1 MSCSGNLIW
10 DVRKRSIGYSDP
22 NVFRANYLGRREFV
36 QRLKLEAILKVHD
49 GCVNTISWNDTGEYI
64 LSGSDDTNLVITNP
78 YNRKVK
84 TTIRSGHRA
93 NIFSAKFMPH
103 TNDQQIVSC
112 SGDGIIFYTHTEKSP
127 DINRQ
132 CQMTCHYGTA
142 YEIMTVPNDPY
153 TFLSCGEDGTVRWF
167 DLRMKTSCTKEDC
180 KDDILINCRRAATS
194 IAISPLVPY
203 YLAVGCS
210 DSSVRIYDRR
220 MLGTRATGNYMGRGT
235 TGMCVRF
242 VPAHLSNK
250 SCRVTSLCY
259 SGDGQE
265 VLVSYSSDY
274 IYLFD
279 PKDDQA
285 RELKG
290 PSEERREELKQPP
303 VKRLRLR
310 GDWSDTGPRARPE
323 SERERDG
330 EQSPNVSL
338 MQRMSDML
346 SRWFEEASEAQSS
359 RTRPQTR
366 PRGVTARTLGTA
378 AASESRSQ
386 ESLGAEGPMEVE
398 SATSDH
404 SSPPASDSAPA
415 QASASATAPAT
426 APASASASATAPA
439 SASASASAQPL
450 PKSISS
456 SSSGSSSTVTV
467 LPPSTSSSMDN
478 TASSPSLLSSPD
490 SEEQKSQPEVMTSR
504 SSTPTPSTE
513 PVLSEYGPRRLPVSL
528 VCRRLQ
534 RLLLLADPPGQ
545 GQRSA
550 SRASDSRAQGP
561 DAQTR
566 PPADSPSSAVNKQLG
581 SMTLDEQPGS
591 TEASGNVCCDMS
603 ASISQACAE
612 DGTGTGSST
621 PAAEGSSEAISS
633 TPAAEGSSE
642 AISSTPAAEGS
653 SRVCSSTPAAEGSS
667 EAISSTPAAEGSS
680 EAISSTPAAED
691 SSRVCSSTPAAE
703 DGASSG
709 SGTGGVGSGTGRVAT
724 AAGKPEPVLSLHYST
739 EGTTTSTIKL
749 DFTDEWS
756 NLASGSRTG
765 GGGQKPAQARENQE
779 PASGSPEQAL
789 AESVPEESE
798 SSESGAERAS
808 GSSQGSRLLYGPAI
822 SENPSAAEGC
832 KRTEPGGE
840 GTQGSTQPSRSNQ
853 DSDDSDDDPILI
865 PSARFNFRGSAI
877 GDRMIRR
884 SAAARIQELLRR
896 RKERREMEESE
907 TQNIRRPSVKMMYKG
922 HRNSRTM
929 IKESCFWGN
938 NFVMSGSDCGHIF
951 IWDRHTGEHLMLL
964 EADNHVVNC
973 LQPHPYDPI
982 LASSGIDYD
991 IKIWSPLEQSP
1002 SFNRDLADEVIARNE
1017 LMLEETRNTITVP
1030 ASFMLRM
1037 LASLN
1042 HLRTDRS
1049 EGSGQENEDEQ

>member
-1 MSCSGNLIW
+1 MVTMSCSGNLVW
-10 DVRKRSIGYSDP
+10 DVNKRLIGYSQP
-22 NVFRANYLGRREFV
+22 NTIRTNYLGRREFV
-36 QRLKLEAILKVHD
+36 QRLKLEATLNVHD

-64 LSGSDDTNLVITNP
+64 LSGSDDTFLVITNP
-78 YNRKVK
+78 YNKKVK
-84 TTIRSGHRA
+84 KSIRSGHRA

-103 TNDQQIVSC
+103 TNDQEIISC
-112 SGDGIIFYTHTEKSP
+112 SGDGIIYYTHTEKSP
-127 DINRQ
+127 EYNRQ
-132 CQMTCHYGTA
+132 CQFTCHYGTA

-194 IAISPLVPY
+194 ISISPLVPY

-259 SGDGQE
+259 SEDGQE

-290 PSEERREELKQPP
+290 PSEERREELRQPP

-346 SRWFEEASEAQSS
+346 SRWFEEASEAQGS
-359 RTRPQTR
+359 RGPRPQTR
-366 PRGVTARTLGTA
+366 PRGTAVRPEGASSTPVATTGDSTQESSAAERPVGTDSPEVPASPSA
-378 AASESRSQ
+378 AAQ
-386 ESLGAEGPMEVE
+386 M
-398 SATSDH
+398 
-404 SSPPASDSAPA
+404 
-415 QASASATAPAT
+415 
-426 APASASASATAPA
+426 
-439 SASASASAQPL
+439 
-450 PKSISS
+450 PKSTSS
-456 SSSGSSSTVTV
+456 SSSGSSSAVTAP
-467 LPPSTSSSMDN
+467 PPSSSSSVESS
-478 TASSPSLLSSPD
+478 APSSSPLTSSPD
-490 SEEQKSQPEVMTSR
+490 SEHRSQADTTG
-504 SSTPTPSTE
+504 TPTPTATPTSE
-513 PVLSEYGPRRLPVSL
+513 PALS
-528 VCRRLQ
+528 
-534 RLLLLADPPGQ
+534 
-545 GQRSA
+545 
-550 SRASDSRAQGP
+550 
-561 DAQTR
+561 
-566 PPADSPSSAVNKQLG
+566 DSPSSVVNKQLG
-581 SMTLDEQPGS
+581 SMTLDEQQGAAEAAGLSPGESVSAPASSSPIASS
-591 TEASGNVCCDMS
+591 T
-603 ASISQACAE
+603 SIS
-612 DGTGTGSST
+612 TST
-621 PAAEGSSEAISS
+621 TTSTSRPSAA
-633 TPAAEGSSE
+633 
-642 AISSTPAAEGS
+642 
-653 SRVCSSTPAAEGSS
+653 
-667 EAISSTPAAEGSS
+667 
-680 EAISSTPAAED
+680 
-691 SSRVCSSTPAAE
+691 
-703 DGASSG
+703 
-709 SGTGGVGSGTGRVAT
+709 
-724 AAGKPEPVLSLHYST
+724 EPVLSLHYSS

-756 NLASGSRTG
+756 TSTSSSMGSGGPKTLAAVALQSRESSVSD
-765 GGGQKPAQARENQE
+765 PAPSVSSEQQAAASTEPPCEASCSTTPAKSAAQGPAEGTSEVCSMSSSQQERSQPEVTQDTSCRRAE
-779 PASGSPEQAL
+779 PA
-789 AESVPEESE
+789 AEEAQEGDE
-798 SSESGAERAS
+798 GQ
-808 GSSQGSRLLYGPAI
+808 SQP
-822 SENPSAAEGC
+822 P
-832 KRTEPGGE
+832 
-840 GTQGSTQPSRSNQ
+840 QGNQ

-865 PSARFNFRGSAI
+865 PSTRFRGQ
-877 GDRMIRR
+877 GQRR
-884 SAAARIQELLRR
+884 SAAARIQELFRR

-907 TQNIRRPSVKMMYKG
+907 TQNIRRPSVKMVYKG

-951 IWDRHTGEHLMLL
+951 IWDRHTAEHLMLL

-1002 SFNRDLADEVIARNE
+1002 SFNRVLADEVITRNE

-1042 HLRTDRS
+1042 HIRSDRLEGDRS

>member
-1 MSCSGNLIW
+1 MSCSGNLVW
-10 DVRKRSIGYSDP
+10 DVNKRSIGYNDP
-22 NVFRANYLGRREFV
+22 NIIRTNYLGRKEFV
-36 QRLKLEAILKVHD
+36 QRLKLEATLNVHD

-64 LSGSDDTNLVITNP
+64 LSGSDDTFLVITNP

-84 TTIRSGHRA
+84 KSIRSGHRA

-103 TNDQQIVSC
+103 TNDQEIISC
-112 SGDGIIFYTHTEKSP
+112 SGDGIIYYTHTEKSP
-127 DINRQ
+127 EYNRQ
-132 CQMTCHYGTA
+132 CQFTCHYGTA

-194 IAISPLVPY
+194 ISISPLVPY

-290 PSEERREELKQPP
+290 PSEERREELRQPP

-359 RTRPQTR
+359 RGTRPQTR
-366 PRGVTARTLGTA
+366 PRGTALRPEGASAAPAAPA
-378 AASESRSQ
+378 AAPTQ
-386 ESLGAEGPMEVE
+386 EPRAPDRPMETDTE
-398 SATSDH
+398 T
-404 SSPPASDSAPA
+404 PASPAAP
-415 QASASATAPAT
+415 TPM
-426 APASASASATAPA
+426 
-439 SASASASAQPL
+439 
-450 PKSISS
+450 PKSTSS
-456 SSSGSSSTVTV
+456 SSSGSSSTVTAP
-467 LPPSTSSSMDN
+467 PPSSSSSMESS
-478 TASSPSLLSSPD
+478 APSSSPFTSSPD
-490 SEEQKSQPEVMTSR
+490 SEQRSQADTTG
-504 SSTPTPSTE
+504 TPTPTPTPTSD
-513 PVLSEYGPRRLPVSL
+513 PALSEYGPHRLPVSL

-545 GQRSA
+545 GARTSTSSPTAPERQSQRA
-550 SRASDSRAQGP
+550 ATTA
-561 DAQTR
+561 AAETR
-566 PPADSPSSAVNKQLG
+566 PRTDSPSSVVNKQLG
-581 SMTLDEQPGS
+581 SMTLDEQQGGPDAVSSAQAEPGS
-591 TEASGNVCCDMS
+591 VPASGSV
-603 ASISQACAE
+603 A
-612 DGTGTGSST
+612 
-621 PAAEGSSEAISS
+621 P
-633 TPAAEGSSE
+633 
-642 AISSTPAAEGS
+642 
-653 SRVCSSTPAAEGSS
+653 
-667 EAISSTPAAEGSS
+667 
-680 EAISSTPAAED
+680 
-691 SSRVCSSTPAAE
+691 
-703 DGASSG
+703 SSG
-709 SGTGGVGSGTGRVAT
+709 APTSTGMSRPST
-724 AAGKPEPVLSLHYST
+724 AEPVLSLHYSS

-756 NLASGSRTG
+756 SRTSSSRG
-765 GGGQKPAQARENQE
+765 NGGPKTSEPVTVQGRESLLTESSASERSASEQAPSESSGQSRPTAGTDPVCEASSSGAHGSLSAQAPAEASSEGDSITSSPPERSQPEGMEDTSGGCRRAEPAGEEGQEAGGGQSQPA
-779 PASGSPEQAL
+779 
-789 AESVPEESE
+789 
-798 SSESGAERAS
+798 RA
-808 GSSQGSRLLYGPAI
+808 
-822 SENPSAAEGC
+822 
-832 KRTEPGGE
+832 
-840 GTQGSTQPSRSNQ
+840 NQ

-865 PSARFNFRGSAI
+865 PSARFRG
-877 GDRMIRR
+877 GQGQRR
-884 SAAARIQELLRR
+884 SAAARIQELFRR

-907 TQNIRRPSVKMMYKG
+907 TQNIRRPSVKMVYKG

-991 IKIWSPLEQSP
+991 IKIWSPLEESP
-1002 SFNRDLADEVIARNE
+1002 SFNRVLADEVITRNE

-1042 HLRTDRS
+1042 HIRSDRLEGDRS

>member
-1 MSCSGNLIW
+1 MVTMSCTGNLVW
-10 DVRKRSIGYSDP
+10 DVNKRLIGYNEP
-22 NVFRANYLGRREFV
+22 NTIRTNYLGRREFV
-36 QRLKLEAILKVHD
+36 QRLKLESTLNVHD

-64 LSGSDDTNLVITNP
+64 LSGSDDTFLVITNP
-78 YNRKVK
+78 YNKKVK
-84 TTIRSGHRA
+84 KSIRSGHRA

-103 TNDQQIVSC
+103 TNDQEIISC
-112 SGDGIIFYTHTEKSP
+112 SGDGIIYYTHTEKSP
-127 DINRQ
+127 EYNRQ
-132 CQMTCHYGTA
+132 CQFTCHYGTA

-167 DLRMKTSCTKEDC
+167 DLRTKTSCTKEDC

-194 IAISPLVPY
+194 ISISPLVPY

-220 MLGTRATGNYMGRGT
+220 MLGTRATGNYTGRGT

-259 SGDGQE
+259 SEDGQE

-290 PSEERREELKQPP
+290 PSEERREELRQPP

-359 RTRPQTR
+359 RGTRPQTR
-366 PRGVTARTLGTA
+366 PRGTVVHPEGASNTPAAPAGDSSQDSSAPERPVGTDAPEVPAGPA
-378 AASESRSQ
+378 AA
-386 ESLGAEGPMEVE
+386 A
-398 SATSDH
+398 
-404 SSPPASDSAPA
+404 APV
-415 QASASATAPAT
+415 
-426 APASASASATAPA
+426 
-439 SASASASAQPL
+439 
-450 PKSISS
+450 PKSTSS
-456 SSSGSSSTVTV
+456 SSSGSSSTVTAP
-467 LPPSTSSSMDN
+467 PPSSSSSVESS
-478 TASSPSLLSSPD
+478 APSSSPLTSSPD
-490 SEEQKSQPEVMTSR
+490 SEQRSQADTTG
-504 SSTPTPSTE
+504 TPTPTATPTSE
-513 PVLSEYGPRRLPVSL
+513 PALSEYGPHRLPISL

-534 RLLLLADPPGQ
+534 RLLRLADPPGQ
-545 GQRSA
+545 GQRQGQRAAHSSSSA
-550 SRASDSRAQGP
+550 APERQSQRAATSAAAGAAETQPR
-561 DAQTR
+561 T
-566 PPADSPSSAVNKQLG
+566 DSPSSVVNKQLG
-581 SMTLDEQPGS
+581 SMTLDEQQGGAEVAGS
-591 TEASGNVCCDMS
+591 PPDES
-603 ASISQACAE
+603 ASAPATSSAPTTTSSSSSTSTSASTSSSSTTM
-612 DGTGTGSST
+612 TGTSRPS
-621 PAAEGSSEAISS
+621 AA
-633 TPAAEGSSE
+633 
-642 AISSTPAAEGS
+642 
-653 SRVCSSTPAAEGSS
+653 
-667 EAISSTPAAEGSS
+667 
-680 EAISSTPAAED
+680 
-691 SSRVCSSTPAAE
+691 
-703 DGASSG
+703 
-709 SGTGGVGSGTGRVAT
+709 
-724 AAGKPEPVLSLHYST
+724 EPVLSLHYSS

-749 DFTDEWS
+749 AFTDEWCS
-756 NLASGSRTG
+756 TSRTMG
-765 GGGQKPAQARENQE
+765 STAPKTSEAVAAQSRESLSTESSVSGPAPSQSSKQQSLPAASAEPPCGASCSGVLSSSSSAQA
-779 PASGSPEQAL
+779 PAE
-789 AESVPEESE
+789 
-798 SSESGAERAS
+798 
-808 GSSQGSRLLYGPAI
+808 GSSQGNSTASSPPER
-822 SENPSAAEGC
+822 SQAEG
-832 KRTEPGGE
+832 TEDTSGGCRRAE
-840 GTQGSTQPSRSNQ
+840 PTAEQGHCGRGPQYRGPLSPEWEFQNQPARGNQ

-865 PSARFNFRGSAI
+865 PASRVRGQ
-877 GDRMIRR
+877 GQRR
-884 SAAARIQELLRR
+884 SAAARIQELFRR

-907 TQNIRRPSVKMMYKG
+907 TQNIRRPSVKMVYKG

-951 IWDRHTGEHLMLL
+951 IWDRHTAEHLMLL

-991 IKIWSPLEQSP
+991 IKIWSPLEASP
-1002 SFNRDLADEVIARNE
+1002 SFNRVLADEVITRNE

-1042 HLRTDRS
+1042 HIRSDRLEGDRS

>member
-1 MSCSGNLIW
+1 MSCSGNLVW
-10 DVRKRSIGYSDP
+10 DVNKRSIGYNDP
-22 NVFRANYLGRREFV
+22 NAVRINYLGRREFV
-36 QRLKLEAILKVHD
+36 QRLKLEATLNVHD

-84 TTIRSGHRA
+84 ATIRSGHRA
-93 NIFSAKFMPH
+93 NIFSAKFMPQ
-103 TNDQQIVSC
+103 TSDQQIISC
-112 SGDGIIFYTHTEKSP
+112 SGDGIIYYTHTEKSP

-132 CQMTCHYGTA
+132 CQFTCHYGTA

-167 DLRMKTSCTKEDC
+167 DLRTKTSCTKEDC

-194 IAISPLVPY
+194 ISISPLVPY

-274 IYLFD
+274 VYLFD
-279 PKDDQA
+279 PNNDQA

-290 PSEERREELKQPP
+290 PSEERREELRQPP

-346 SRWFEEASEAQSS
+346 SRWFEEASEAQGS
-359 RTRPQTR
+359 RGTTRPQTR
-366 PRGVTARTLGTA
+366 PTGTLPRIEGAPTIPTLPTIPPPQAARAL
-378 AASESRSQ
+378 
-386 ESLGAEGPMEVE
+386 EGSVEME
-398 SATSDH
+398 
-404 SSPPASDSAPA
+404 
-415 QASASATAPAT
+415 ASAVNPVPVPIS
-426 APASASASATAPA
+426 
-439 SASASASAQPL
+439 
-450 PKSISS
+450 KSTS
-456 SSSGSSSTVTV
+456 SSSTVTAH
-467 LPPSTSSSMDN
+467 PPSTSSSME
-478 TASSPSLLSSPD
+478 SSVLPSCALTSSPD
-490 SEEQKSQPEVMTSR
+490 SEQRSQADTAVT
-504 SSTPTPSTE
+504 STPTPTPTAE
-513 PVLSEYGPRRLPVSL
+513 ATLSGASEAVSAGASL
-528 VCRRLQ
+528 IKVKTL
-534 RLLLLADPPGQ
+534 
-545 GQRSA
+545 SA
-550 SRASDSRAQGP
+550 SAS
-561 DAQTR
+561 
-566 PPADSPSSAVNKQLG
+566 V
-581 SMTLDEQPGS
+581 
-591 TEASGNVCCDMS
+591 
-603 ASISQACAE
+603 
-612 DGTGTGSST
+612 TGT
-621 PAAEGSSEAISS
+621 
-633 TPAAEGSSE
+633 
-642 AISSTPAAEGS
+642 
-653 SRVCSSTPAAEGSS
+653 
-667 EAISSTPAAEGSS
+667 
-680 EAISSTPAAED
+680 
-691 SSRVCSSTPAAE
+691 
-703 DGASSG
+703 SSG
-709 SGTGGVGSGTGRVAT
+709 SGAPSSSTGPGGSRAST
-724 AAGKPEPVLSLHYST
+724 AEPVLSLHYST

-756 NLASGSRTG
+756 RRAPSSRG
-765 GGGQKPAQARENQE
+765 GGASSSRGSGVSSGESKPSEAAGAAQTREG
-779 PASGSPEQAL
+779 PL
-789 AESVPEESE
+789 AESSTSE
-798 SSESGAERAS
+798 QVAVSEPSG
-808 GSSQGSRLLYGPAI
+808 QSR
-822 SENPSAAEGC
+822 SAASHTDPLCEA
-832 KRTEPGGE
+832 GGASFSS
-840 GTQGSTQPSRSNQ
+840 TQGSTQAQATAQASSVGDCVTTTPLERNQGVGAEDTTGGCRREEPVGEEGHGGPGGQGVPTGPGGQGQPSRSHQ

-865 PSARFNFRGSAI
+865 PSARYRGGQGQRSNFRGSAV

-884 SAAARIQELLRR
+884 SAAARIQELFRR

-907 TQNIRRPSVKMMYKG
+907 TQNIRRPSVKMVYKG

-951 IWDRHTGEHLMLL
+951 IWNRHTGEHLMLL

-991 IKIWSPLEQSP
+991 IKIWSPLEASP
-1002 SFNRDLADEVIARNE
+1002 SFNRVLADEVITRNE

-1042 HLRTDRS
+1042 HIRTDRLEGDRS
-1049 EGSGQENEDEQ
+1049 EGSGQENEDDQ

>member
-1 MSCSGNLIW
+1 MVTMSCTGNLVW
-10 DVRKRSIGYSDP
+10 DVNKRLIGYSEP
-22 NVFRANYLGRREFV
+22 NAIRTNYLGRREFV
-36 QRLKLEAILKVHD
+36 QRLKLEATLNVHD

-64 LSGSDDTNLVITNP
+64 LSGSDDTFLVITNP
-78 YNRKVK
+78 YNKKVK
-84 TTIRSGHRA
+84 KSIRSGHRA

-103 TNDQQIVSC
+103 TNDQEIISC
-112 SGDGIIFYTHTEKSP
+112 SGDGIIYYTHTEKSP
-127 DINRQ
+127 EYNRQ
-132 CQMTCHYGTA
+132 CQFTCHYGTA

-194 IAISPLVPY
+194 ISISPLVPY

-242 VPAHLSNK
+242 VPAHLANK

-259 SGDGQE
+259 SEDGQE

-274 IYLFD
+274 IYLFN

-290 PSEERREELKQPP
+290 PSEERREELRQPP

-359 RTRPQTR
+359 RGTRPQTR
-366 PRGVTARTLGTA
+366 PRGTALRPEGTLNAPA
-378 AASESRSQ
+378 AATGDSSQ
-386 ESLGAEGPMEVE
+386 ESSAPERPVGTDSPEV
-398 SATSDH
+398 
-404 SSPPASDSAPA
+404 PASPA
-415 QASASATAPAT
+415 AATTAPM
-426 APASASASATAPA
+426 
-439 SASASASAQPL
+439 
-450 PKSISS
+450 PKSTSS
-456 SSSGSSSTVTV
+456 SSSGSSSTVTAP
-467 LPPSTSSSMDN
+467 PPSSSSSVETSATSSSPL
-478 TASSPSLLSSPD
+478 TSSPD
-490 SEEQKSQPEVMTSR
+490 SEQRSQGDTTGTPTATPTSEPALSAAEATASPADESAAAPASSIPSISTSTSTSR
-504 SSTPTPSTE
+504 PS
-513 PVLSEYGPRRLPVSL
+513 
-528 VCRRLQ
+528 
-534 RLLLLADPPGQ
+534 
-545 GQRSA
+545 
-550 SRASDSRAQGP
+550 
-561 DAQTR
+561 
-566 PPADSPSSAVNKQLG
+566 
-581 SMTLDEQPGS
+581 
-591 TEASGNVCCDMS
+591 
-603 ASISQACAE
+603 
-612 DGTGTGSST
+612 
-621 PAAEGSSEAISS
+621 AA
-633 TPAAEGSSE
+633 
-642 AISSTPAAEGS
+642 
-653 SRVCSSTPAAEGSS
+653 
-667 EAISSTPAAEGSS
+667 
-680 EAISSTPAAED
+680 
-691 SSRVCSSTPAAE
+691 
-703 DGASSG
+703 
-709 SGTGGVGSGTGRVAT
+709 
-724 AAGKPEPVLSLHYST
+724 EPVLSLHYSS

-756 NLASGSRTG
+756 SSTSSSMGSGGPKTSEAAAVQSRESLST
-765 GGGQKPAQARENQE
+765 ESSVSEQE
-779 PASGSPEQAL
+779 PACDASCSSAPSSSAAQVP
-789 AESVPEESE
+789 AEG
-798 SSESGAERAS
+798 SSEGDSMASSPQER
-808 GSSQGSRLLYGPAI
+808 SQP
-822 SENPSAAEGC
+822 
-832 KRTEPGGE
+832 E
-840 GTQGSTQPSRSNQ
+840 GTEERSGGCRRAEPSTEEGQEGVEGQSQPARGNQ

-865 PSARFNFRGSAI
+865 PPSRFRGQ
-877 GDRMIRR
+877 GQRQ
-884 SAAARIQELLRR
+884 SAAARIQELFRR

-907 TQNIRRPSVKMMYKG
+907 TQNIRRPSVKMVYKG

-951 IWDRHTGEHLMLL
+951 IWDRHTAEHLMLL

-991 IKIWSPLEQSP
+991 IKIWSPLEASP
-1002 SFNRDLADEVIARNE
+1002 SFNRVLAEEVITRNE

-1042 HLRTDRS
+1042 HIRSDRVEGDRS

>member
-1 MSCSGNLIW
+1 MMSCSGNLVW
-10 DVRKRSIGYSDP
+10 DVNKRSIGYNEP
-22 NVFRANYLGRREFV
+22 NAVRINYLGRREFV
-36 QRLKLEAILKVHD
+36 QRLKLEATLNVHD

-84 TTIRSGHRA
+84 ATIRSGHRA
-93 NIFSAKFMPH
+93 NIFSAKFMPQ
-103 TNDQQIVSC
+103 TSDQQIISC
-112 SGDGIIFYTHTEKSP
+112 SGDGIIYYTHTEKSP

-132 CQMTCHYGTA
+132 CQFTCHYGTA

-194 IAISPLVPY
+194 ISICPLVPY

-250 SCRVTSLCY
+250 LCRVTSLCY

-279 PKDDQA
+279 PKNDQA

-290 PSEERREELKQPP
+290 PSEERREELRQPP

-330 EQSPNVSL
+330 EQSQNVSL

-359 RTRPQTR
+359 RGTTRSQTR
-366 PRGVTARTLGTA
+366 PRGTLPRIEGTLTTPTIPTLPTIPPPQQARA
-378 AASESRSQ
+378 P
-386 ESLGAEGPMEVE
+386 EGFMETE
-398 SATSDH
+398 
-404 SSPPASDSAPA
+404 APA
-415 QASASATAPAT
+415 VASV
-426 APASASASATAPA
+426 
-439 SASASASAQPL
+439 PL
-450 PKSISS
+450 PKSTSE
-456 SSSGSSSTVTV
+456 SSSTVTAP
-467 LPPSTSSSMDN
+467 PPSTGSSMEGSVLP
-478 TASSPSLLSSPD
+478 SSLTSSLDL
-490 SEEQKSQPEVMTSR
+490 EQRSQADMAV
-504 SSTPTPSTE
+504 TPTPTPTPTAE
-513 PVLSEYGPRRLPVSL
+513 TALS
-528 VCRRLQ
+528 
-534 RLLLLADPPGQ
+534 
-545 GQRSA
+545 
-550 SRASDSRAQGP
+550 
-561 DAQTR
+561 
-566 PPADSPSSAVNKQLG
+566 DSPSSVVNKQLG
-581 SMTLDEQPGS
+581 SMTLDEQQG
-591 TEASGNVCCDMS
+591 A
-603 ASISQACAE
+603 
-612 DGTGTGSST
+612 
-621 PAAEGSSEAISS
+621 SEAVSVERS
-633 TPAAEGSSE
+633 A
-642 AISSTPAAEGS
+642 
-653 SRVCSSTPAAEGSS
+653 
-667 EAISSTPAAEGSS
+667 
-680 EAISSTPAAED
+680 
-691 SSRVCSSTPAAE
+691 
-703 DGASSG
+703 GASSIKVKTQSVSASVAGTSSGAPSSSTGPGG
-709 SGTGGVGSGTGRVAT
+709 SRAST
-724 AAGKPEPVLSLHYST
+724 AEPVLSLHYST

-756 NLASGSRTG
+756 SRASSSRGSGGPKQSVAAGAIQTREGPSAESSASAQAAAGLEPSSLQARAPHTDPVCEAGDASAASSSTQGYMPTQATAQVSSVGESLTASPLERSQGVGAEDTSGGCRREQPAGEGGHVGPTG
-765 GGGQKPAQARENQE
+765 PGGQ
-779 PASGSPEQAL
+779 G
-789 AESVPEESE
+789 VPT
-798 SSESGAERAS
+798 G
-808 GSSQGSRLLYGPAI
+808 
-822 SENPSAAEGC
+822 
-832 KRTEPGGE
+832 PGG
-840 GTQGSTQPSRSNQ
+840 QSQPSRSNQ

-865 PSARFNFRGSAI
+865 PSARYRGGQGQRSNFRGSAV

-884 SAAARIQELLRR
+884 SAAARIQELFRR

-907 TQNIRRPSVKMMYKG
+907 TQSIRRPSVKMVYKG

-991 IKIWSPLEQSP
+991 IKIWSPLEVSP
-1002 SFNRDLADEVIARNE
+1002 SFNRVLADEVITRNE

-1042 HLRTDRS
+1042 HIRTDRLEGDRS

>member
-1 MSCSGNLIW
+1 
-10 DVRKRSIGYSDP
+10 
-22 NVFRANYLGRREFV
+22 
-36 QRLKLEAILKVHD
+36 
-49 GCVNTISWNDTGEYI
+49 
-64 LSGSDDTNLVITNP
+64 
-78 YNRKVK
+78 
-84 TTIRSGHRA
+84 
-93 NIFSAKFMPH
+93 MPQ
-103 TNDQQIVSC
+103 TSDQQIISC
-112 SGDGIIFYTHTEKSP
+112 SGDGIIYYTHTEKSP

-132 CQMTCHYGTA
+132 CQFTCHYGTA

-194 IAISPLVPY
+194 ISICPLVPY

-250 SCRVTSLCY
+250 LCRVTSLCY

-279 PKDDQA
+279 PKNDQA

-290 PSEERREELKQPP
+290 PSEERREELRQPP

-330 EQSPNVSL
+330 EQSQNVSL

-359 RTRPQTR
+359 RGTTRSQTR
-366 PRGVTARTLGTA
+366 PRGTLPRIEGALTTPTIPTLPTIPPSQQAR
-378 AASESRSQ
+378 
-386 ESLGAEGPMEVE
+386 SLEGSMETE
-398 SATSDH
+398 
-404 SSPPASDSAPA
+404 APA
-415 QASASATAPAT
+415 VASVPV
-426 APASASASATAPA
+426 
-439 SASASASAQPL
+439 PL
-450 PKSISS
+450 PKSTSE
-456 SSSGSSSTVTV
+456 SSSTVTAPPASSCSSMEGSV
-467 LPPSTSSSMDN
+467 LPSSLTSS
-478 TASSPSLLSSPD
+478 LD
-490 SEEQKSQPEVMTSR
+490 SEQRSQADMPV
-504 SSTPTPSTE
+504 TPTPTPTPTTE
-513 PVLSEYGPRRLPVSL
+513 IALS
-528 VCRRLQ
+528 
-534 RLLLLADPPGQ
+534 
-545 GQRSA
+545 
-550 SRASDSRAQGP
+550 
-561 DAQTR
+561 
-566 PPADSPSSAVNKQLG
+566 DSPSSVVNKQLG
-581 SMTLDEQPGS
+581 SMTLDEQQG
-591 TEASGNVCCDMS
+591 A
-603 ASISQACAE
+603 
-612 DGTGTGSST
+612 
-621 PAAEGSSEAISS
+621 SEAVSVEQS
-633 TPAAEGSSE
+633 A
-642 AISSTPAAEGS
+642 
-653 SRVCSSTPAAEGSS
+653 
-667 EAISSTPAAEGSS
+667 
-680 EAISSTPAAED
+680 
-691 SSRVCSSTPAAE
+691 
-703 DGASSG
+703 GASSIKVKTQSVSSSVAGTSPGTPSSSTGPGG
-709 SGTGGVGSGTGRVAT
+709 SRAST
-724 AAGKPEPVLSLHYST
+724 AEPVLSLHYST

-756 NLASGSRTG
+756 SRASSSRGSGGPKQSEAAGAVQTREGLSAESSASAQAAAAGLEPSSQSRVAAPHTDPVCEAGGASAASSSTQGYMPTQAPAQVSSVGESLTASPLERSQGVGAEDTSGGCRREQPAGEGGYGGPTG
-765 GGGQKPAQARENQE
+765 PGGQ
-779 PASGSPEQAL
+779 G
-789 AESVPEESE
+789 VPM
-798 SSESGAERAS
+798 G
-808 GSSQGSRLLYGPAI
+808 
-822 SENPSAAEGC
+822 
-832 KRTEPGGE
+832 PGG
-840 GTQGSTQPSRSNQ
+840 QSQPSRSNQ
-853 DSDDSDDDPILI
+853 DSEDSDDDPILI
-865 PSARFNFRGSAI
+865 PSARYRGGQGQRGSAV

-884 SAAARIQELLRR
+884 SAAARIQELFRR

-907 TQNIRRPSVKMMYKG
+907 TQNIRRPSVKMVYKG

-991 IKIWSPLEQSP
+991 IKVWSPLEVSP
-1002 SFNRDLADEVIARNE
+1002 SFNRVLADEVITRNE

-1042 HLRTDRS
+1042 HIRTDRLEGDRS

>member
-1 MSCSGNLIW
+1 MSCSGNLVW
-10 DVRKRSIGYSDP
+10 DVNKRSIGYNDP
-22 NVFRANYLGRREFV
+22 NAVRINYLGRREFV
-36 QRLKLEAILKVHD
+36 QRLKLEATLNVHD

-84 TTIRSGHRA
+84 ATIRSGHRA
-93 NIFSAKFMPH
+93 NIFSAKFMPQ
-103 TNDQQIVSC
+103 TSDQQIISC
-112 SGDGIIFYTHTEKSP
+112 SGDGIIYYTHTEKSP

-132 CQMTCHYGTA
+132 CQFTCHYGTA

-167 DLRMKTSCTKEDC
+167 DLRTKTSCTKEDC

-194 IAISPLVPY
+194 ISISPLVPY

-274 IYLFD
+274 VYLFD
-279 PKDDQA
+279 PNNDQA

-290 PSEERREELKQPP
+290 PSEERREELRQPP

-346 SRWFEEASEAQSS
+346 SRWFEEASEAQGS
-359 RTRPQTR
+359 RGTTRPQTR
-366 PRGVTARTLGTA
+366 PTGTLPRIEGAPTIPTLPTIPPPQAARAL
-378 AASESRSQ
+378 
-386 ESLGAEGPMEVE
+386 EGSVEME
-398 SATSDH
+398 
-404 SSPPASDSAPA
+404 
-415 QASASATAPAT
+415 ASAVNPVPVPIS
-426 APASASASATAPA
+426 
-439 SASASASAQPL
+439 
-450 PKSISS
+450 KST
-456 SSSGSSSTVTV
+456 SSSGSSSTVTAH
-467 LPPSTSSSMDN
+467 PPSTSSSMES
-478 TASSPSLLSSPD
+478 AVLPSCALTSSPD
-490 SEEQKSQPEVMTSR
+490 SEQRSQADTAVT
-504 SSTPTPSTE
+504 STPTPTPTAE
-513 PVLSEYGPRRLPVSL
+513 AALP
-528 VCRRLQ
+528 
-534 RLLLLADPPGQ
+534 
-545 GQRSA
+545 
-550 SRASDSRAQGP
+550 
-561 DAQTR
+561 
-566 PPADSPSSAVNKQLG
+566 DSPSSVVNKQLG
-581 SMTLDEQPGS
+581 SMTLDEQQGAS
-591 TEASGNVCCDMS
+591 EAVSAGASSVKVKTLS
-603 ASISQACAE
+603 ASASV
-612 DGTGTGSST
+612 TGT
-621 PAAEGSSEAISS
+621 
-633 TPAAEGSSE
+633 
-642 AISSTPAAEGS
+642 
-653 SRVCSSTPAAEGSS
+653 
-667 EAISSTPAAEGSS
+667 
-680 EAISSTPAAED
+680 
-691 SSRVCSSTPAAE
+691 
-703 DGASSG
+703 SSG
-709 SGTGGVGSGTGRVAT
+709 SGAPSSSTGPGGSRAST
-724 AAGKPEPVLSLHYST
+724 AEPVLSLHYST

-756 NLASGSRTG
+756 RRAPNSRGSGASSSRGSG
-765 GGGQKPAQARENQE
+765 ESKPSEAAGAAQTREG
-779 PASGSPEQAL
+779 PL
-789 AESVPEESE
+789 AESSASE
-798 SSESGAERAS
+798 QVAVSEPSG
-808 GSSQGSRLLYGPAI
+808 QSR
-822 SENPSAAEGC
+822 SAASHTDPLCEA
-832 KRTEPGGE
+832 GGASFSS
-840 GTQGSTQPSRSNQ
+840 TQGSTQAQATAQATSVGDCVTTTPLERNQGVGAEDTTGGCRREEPVGEEGHGGPGGQGVPTGPGGQGQPSRSHQ

-865 PSARFNFRGSAI
+865 PSARYRGGQGQRSNFRGSAV

-884 SAAARIQELLRR
+884 SAAARIQELFRR

-907 TQNIRRPSVKMMYKG
+907 TQNIRRPSVKMVYKG

-991 IKIWSPLEQSP
+991 IKIWSPLEASP
-1002 SFNRDLADEVIARNE
+1002 SFNRVLADEVITRNE

-1042 HLRTDRS
+1042 HIRTDRLEGDRS
-1049 EGSGQENEDEQ
+1049 EGSGQENEDDQ

>member
-1 MSCSGNLIW
+1 MVTMSWSGNLVW
-10 DVRKRSIGYSDP
+10 DVNKRLIGYNEP
-22 NVFRANYLGRREFV
+22 NTIRTNYLGRREFV
-36 QRLKLEAILKVHD
+36 QRLKLEGTLNVHD
-49 GCVNTISWNDTGEYI
+49 GCVNTISWNDTGEYL
-64 LSGSDDTNLVITNP
+64 LSGSDDTFLVISNP
-78 YNRKVK
+78 YNKKVK
-84 TTIRSGHRA
+84 KSIRSGHRA

-103 TNDQQIVSC
+103 TNDQEIVSC
-112 SGDGIIFYTHTEKSP
+112 SGDGIIYYTNTEKSP
-127 DINRQ
+127 EHNRQ
-132 CQMTCHYGTA
+132 CQFTCHYGTA

-167 DLRMKTSCTKEDC
+167 DLRTKTSCTKEDC

-194 IAISPLVPY
+194 ISISPLVPY

-259 SGDGQE
+259 SEDGQE

-290 PSEERREELKQPP
+290 PSEERREELRQPP

-359 RTRPQTR
+359 RGTRPQTR
-366 PRGVTARTLGTA
+366 PRAIGPEGASTTPAAAATGSSVPERPVGSIPAAPDATA
-378 AASESRSQ
+378 AAVR
-386 ESLGAEGPMEVE
+386 E
-398 SATSDH
+398 SA
-404 SSPPASDSAPA
+404 
-415 QASASATAPAT
+415 
-426 APASASASATAPA
+426 
-439 SASASASAQPL
+439 
-450 PKSISS
+450 SS
-456 SSSGSSSTVTV
+456 SSSGSSSTVTAV
-467 LPPSTSSSMDN
+467 PPSSSSSVEN
-478 TASSPSLLSSPD
+478 SAPSSSPLASSPD
-490 SEEQKSQPEVMTSR
+490 SEQSGQAAAPVTSAPVT
-504 SSTPTPSTE
+504 SAPVTSAPVTSAPVTSAPAPTSTSE
-513 PVLSEYGPRRLPVSL
+513 PALS
-528 VCRRLQ
+528 
-534 RLLLLADPPGQ
+534 
-545 GQRSA
+545 
-550 SRASDSRAQGP
+550 
-561 DAQTR
+561 
-566 PPADSPSSAVNKQLG
+566 DSPSSVVNKQLG
-581 SMTLDEQPGS
+581 SMTLDEQQ
-591 TEASGNVCCDMS
+591 E
-603 ASISQACAE
+603 
-612 DGTGTGSST
+612 
-621 PAAEGSSEAISS
+621 
-633 TPAAEGSSE
+633 
-642 AISSTPAAEGS
+642 
-653 SRVCSSTPAAEGSS
+653 
-667 EAISSTPAAEGSS
+667 
-680 EAISSTPAAED
+680 
-691 SSRVCSSTPAAE
+691 
-703 DGASSG
+703 
-709 SGTGGVGSGTGRVAT
+709 
-724 AAGKPEPVLSLHYST
+724 AAGSRPDPAVSAPVSTSAPTTSTSVAGTSRPSGAEPVLSLHYSS

-756 NLASGSRTG
+756 SSTSSSMGSGGPKASEAVAIQSRETL
-765 GGGQKPAQARENQE
+765 
-779 PASGSPEQAL
+779 L
-789 AESVPEESE
+789 AESSVSE
-798 SSESGAERAS
+798 QPPPASSGQQSVQAASTEAPCSASCSGALGSSAAGSSRGGAVAPPPPAERSQPEGSEDAS
-808 GSSQGSRLLYGPAI
+808 GGCRR
-822 SENPSAAEGC
+822 AEP
-832 KRTEPGGE
+832 RGGE
-840 GTQGSTQPSRSNQ
+840 EEEGQSQPARGHQ

-865 PSARFNFRGSAI
+865 PSTRFRGQ
-877 GDRMIRR
+877 GQRR
-884 SAAARIQELLRR
+884 SAAARIQELFRR

-907 TQNIRRPSVKMMYKG
+907 TQNIRRPSVKMVYKG

-951 IWDRHTGEHLMLL
+951 VWDRHTAEHLMLL

-991 IKIWSPLEQSP
+991 IKIWSPLEQSA
-1002 SFNRDLADEVIARNE
+1002 SFNRVLANEVITRNE

-1042 HLRTDRS
+1042 HIRSDRLEGDRS

>member
-1 MSCSGNLIW
+1 MVTMSCSGNLVW
-10 DVRKRSIGYSDP
+10 DVNKRLIGYNEP
-22 NVFRANYLGRREFV
+22 NTIRTNYLGRREFV
-36 QRLKLEAILKVHD
+36 QRLKLEGTLNVHD
-49 GCVNTISWNDTGEYI
+49 GCVNTISWNDTGEYL
-64 LSGSDDTNLVITNP
+64 LSGSDDTFLVISNP
-78 YNRKVK
+78 YNKKVK
-84 TTIRSGHRA
+84 KSIRSGHRA

-103 TNDQQIVSC
+103 TNDQEIVSC
-112 SGDGIIFYTHTEKSP
+112 SGDGIIYYTNTEKSP
-127 DINRQ
+127 EHNRQ
-132 CQMTCHYGTA
+132 CQFTCHYGTA

-167 DLRMKTSCTKEDC
+167 DLRTKTSCTKEDC

-194 IAISPLVPY
+194 ISISPLVPY

-242 VPAHLSNK
+242 VPTHLSNK

-259 SGDGQE
+259 SEDGQE

-290 PSEERREELKQPP
+290 PSEERREELRQPP

-359 RTRPQTR
+359 RGTRPQTR
-366 PRGVTARTLGTA
+366 PRGTAVRPEGAPSTPAAPAGGSSQESSVPEGPVGSDAPEVPADPVAATA
-378 AASESRSQ
+378 AA
-386 ESLGAEGPMEVE
+386 M
-398 SATSDH
+398 
-404 SSPPASDSAPA
+404 
-415 QASASATAPAT
+415 
-426 APASASASATAPA
+426 
-439 SASASASAQPL
+439 
-450 PKSISS
+450 PKSTSS
-456 SSSGSSSTVTV
+456 SSSGSSSTVTAP
-467 LPPSTSSSMDN
+467 PPSSSSSVESSVPS
-478 TASSPSLLSSPD
+478 SSPLTSSPD
-490 SEEQKSQPEVMTSR
+490 SEQRSQSDTTG
-504 SSTPTPSTE
+504 TPTPTPTPTSE
-513 PVLSEYGPRRLPVSL
+513 PALS
-528 VCRRLQ
+528 
-534 RLLLLADPPGQ
+534 
-545 GQRSA
+545 
-550 SRASDSRAQGP
+550 
-561 DAQTR
+561 
-566 PPADSPSSAVNKQLG
+566 DSPSSVVNKQLG
-581 SMTLDEQPGS
+581 SMTLDEQQGAAEAAASPPDQPVSAPVS
-591 TEASGNVCCDMS
+591 T
-603 ASISQACAE
+603 
-612 DGTGTGSST
+612 ST
-621 PAAEGSSEAISS
+621 PTAP
-633 TPAAEGSSE
+633 TPPTAP
-642 AISSTPAAEGS
+642 IT
-653 SRVCSSTPAAEGSS
+653 T
-667 EAISSTPAAEGSS
+667 T
-680 EAISSTPAAED
+680 
-691 SSRVCSSTPAAE
+691 
-703 DGASSG
+703 
-709 SGTGGVGSGTGRVAT
+709 SGTSRPS
-724 AAGKPEPVLSLHYST
+724 AAEPVLSLHYSS

-756 NLASGSRTG
+756 SSTSSSMGSGGPKTSEAVQSKASVSTETSVSE
-765 GGGQKPAQARENQE
+765 QTPSDSPAQQSAPATSTE
-779 PASGSPEQAL
+779 PPCDASCSSTSAQAP
-789 AESVPEESE
+789 AV
-798 SSESGAERAS
+798 
-808 GSSQGSRLLYGPAI
+808 GSSQGDTVTSPPAERSQ
-822 SENPSAAEGC
+822 SEGTEDTSGGCRRAEP
-832 KRTEPGGE
+832 RTEEGE
-840 GTQGSTQPSRSNQ
+840 EGQSQPARSHQ

-865 PSARFNFRGSAI
+865 PSARFRGQ
-877 GDRMIRR
+877 GQRR
-884 SAAARIQELLRR
+884 SAAARIQELFRR

-907 TQNIRRPSVKMMYKG
+907 TQNIRRPSVKMVYKG

-951 IWDRHTGEHLMLL
+951 IWDRHTAEHLMLL

-1002 SFNRDLADEVIARNE
+1002 SFNRVLANEVITRNE

-1042 HLRTDRS
+1042 HIRSDRLEGDRS
-1049 EGSGQENEDEQ
+1049 EGSGQENDDEQ

>member
-1 MSCSGNLIW
+1 
-10 DVRKRSIGYSDP
+10 
-22 NVFRANYLGRREFV
+22 
-36 QRLKLEAILKVHD
+36 
-49 GCVNTISWNDTGEYI
+49 
-64 LSGSDDTNLVITNP
+64 
-78 YNRKVK
+78 
-84 TTIRSGHRA
+84 
-93 NIFSAKFMPH
+93 MPH
-103 TNDQQIVSC
+103 TNDQEIISC
-112 SGDGIIFYTHTEKSP
+112 SGDGIIYYTHTEKSP
-127 DINRQ
+127 EYNRQ
-132 CQMTCHYGTA
+132 CQFTCHYGTA

-167 DLRMKTSCTKEDC
+167 DLRMKASCTKEDC

-194 IAISPLVPY
+194 ISISPLVPY

-290 PSEERREELKQPP
+290 PSEERREELRQPP

-323 SERERDG
+323 CERERDG

-346 SRWFEEASEAQSS
+346 SRWFEEASEAQNS
-359 RTRPQTR
+359 RGTRPQTR
-366 PRGVTARTLGTA
+366 PRGTALRPEVASA
-378 AASESRSQ
+378 APVAP
-386 ESLGAEGPMEVE
+386 AETPTQGPSVPQRPMETDTE
-398 SATSDH
+398 
-404 SSPPASDSAPA
+404 APA
-415 QASASATAPAT
+415 NPTPM
-426 APASASASATAPA
+426 
-439 SASASASAQPL
+439 
-450 PKSISS
+450 PKSTSS
-456 SSSGSSSTVTV
+456 SSSGSSSTVTAP
-467 LPPSTSSSMDN
+467 PPSSASSMESSAPSSSPL
-478 TASSPSLLSSPD
+478 TSSPD
-490 SEEQKSQPEVMTSR
+490 LEQRSQADTAATPTPT
-504 SSTPTPSTE
+504 STPTSDPA
-513 PVLSEYGPRRLPVSL
+513 LS
-528 VCRRLQ
+528 
-534 RLLLLADPPGQ
+534 
-545 GQRSA
+545 
-550 SRASDSRAQGP
+550 
-561 DAQTR
+561 
-566 PPADSPSSAVNKQLG
+566 DSPSSVVNKQLG
-581 SMTLDEQPGS
+581 SMTLDEQQGGPEAVSSAPAEPGS
-591 TEASGNVCCDMS
+591 AAASGSVAPS
-603 ASISQACAE
+603 S
-612 DGTGTGSST
+612 SST
-621 PAAEGSSEAISS
+621 PTTTGAGIGRPSAA
-633 TPAAEGSSE
+633 
-642 AISSTPAAEGS
+642 
-653 SRVCSSTPAAEGSS
+653 
-667 EAISSTPAAEGSS
+667 
-680 EAISSTPAAED
+680 
-691 SSRVCSSTPAAE
+691 
-703 DGASSG
+703 
-709 SGTGGVGSGTGRVAT
+709 
-724 AAGKPEPVLSLHYST
+724 EPVLSLHYSS

-756 NLASGSRTG
+756 SRTSSSRGSG
-765 GGGQKPAQARENQE
+765 GPKTSEAVAVQVRESLSAGSSASEQTLSETSGQSRPTASTEPLCEASSSSPHGSSAAQAPAEAASEGASTTSSPLERSQPEGMEDTSGGCRRQE
-779 PASGSPEQAL
+779 P
-789 AESVPEESE
+789 
-798 SSESGAERAS
+798 
-808 GSSQGSRLLYGPAI
+808 
-822 SENPSAAEGC
+822 
-832 KRTEPGGE
+832 TGGE
-840 GTQGSTQPSRSNQ
+840 GQEGEGGQGQPARGNQ

-865 PSARFNFRGSAI
+865 PSARYRGGQGQRFNSRGSAV

-884 SAAARIQELLRR
+884 SAAARIQELFRR

-907 TQNIRRPSVKMMYKG
+907 TQNIRRPSVKMVYKG

-991 IKIWSPLEQSP
+991 IKIWSPLEESP
-1002 SFNRDLADEVIARNE
+1002 SFNRILADEVITRNE

-1042 HLRTDRS
+1042 HIRSDRLEGDRS
-1049 EGSGQENEDEQ
+1049 EGSGQENDD

>member
-1 MSCSGNLIW
+1 QLKAACVALLCKTVQTVDGYRFVPLLRMSSVSCT
-10 DVRKRSIGYSDP
+10 
-22 NVFRANYLGRREFV
+22 GRREFV
-36 QRLKLEAILKVHD
+36 QRLKLEATLTVHD

-84 TTIRSGHRA
+84 ATIRSGHRA
-93 NIFSAKFMPH
+93 NIFSAKFMPQ
-103 TNDQQIVSC
+103 TGDQQIISC
-112 SGDGIIFYTHTEKSP
+112 SGDGIIYYTHTERSP

-132 CQMTCHYGTA
+132 CQFACHYGTA
-142 YEIMTVPNDPY
+142 YEITTVPNDPY

-167 DLRMKTSCTKEDC
+167 DLRTKTSCTKEDC

-194 IAISPLVPY
+194 ISICSLVPY

-279 PKDDQA
+279 PNNDQA

-290 PSEERREELKQPP
+290 PSEERREELRQPP

-359 RTRPQTR
+359 RGTPRPQ
-366 PRGVTARTLGTA
+366 PRARGETAPPVPVPLPT
-378 AASESRSQ
+378 
-386 ESLGAEGPMEVE
+386 
-398 SATSDH
+398 ATS
-404 SSPPASDSAPA
+404 P
-415 QASASATAPAT
+415 
-426 APASASASATAPA
+426 
-439 SASASASAQPL
+439 
-450 PKSISS
+450 
-456 SSSGSSSTVTV
+456 SSSGSVATV
-467 LPPSTSSSMDN
+467 PAPHPSTSSSTGGPMG
-478 TASSPSLLSSPD
+478 LSSPP
-490 SEEQKSQPEVMTSR
+490 EQRSGAPS
-504 SSTPTPSTE
+504 SSTG
-513 PVLSEYGPRRLPVSL
+513 PVG
-528 VCRRLQ
+528 
-534 RLLLLADPPGQ
+534 
-545 GQRSA
+545 
-550 SRASDSRAQGP
+550 SRAS
-561 DAQTR
+561 
-566 PPADSPSSAVNKQLG
+566 
-581 SMTLDEQPGS
+581 
-591 TEASGNVCCDMS
+591 
-603 ASISQACAE
+603 
-612 DGTGTGSST
+612 
-621 PAAEGSSEAISS
+621 
-633 TPAAEGSSE
+633 
-642 AISSTPAAEGS
+642 
-653 SRVCSSTPAAEGSS
+653 
-667 EAISSTPAAEGSS
+667 
-680 EAISSTPAAED
+680 
-691 SSRVCSSTPAAE
+691 
-703 DGASSG
+703 
-709 SGTGGVGSGTGRVAT
+709 T
-724 AAGKPEPVLSLHYST
+724 AEPVLSLHYST

-749 DFTDEWS
+749 DFSDEDAAPPAEPVCGAEG
-756 NLASGSRTG
+756 ASASSSAPGSTLTPA
-765 GGGQKPAQARENQE
+765 PAQA
-779 PASGSPEQAL
+779 PASGG
-789 AESVPEESE
+789 SVSASTLERGQ
-798 SSESGAERAS
+798 GAEDTS
-808 GSSQGSRLLYGPAI
+808 GGCRREEPVG
-822 SENPSAAEGC
+822 EGGH
-832 KRTEPGGE
+832 RGATGPGG
-840 GTQGSTQPSRSNQ
+840 QGVPTGPGGQGQPSRSNQ

-865 PSARFNFRGSAI
+865 PSARYRG
-877 GDRMIRR
+877 GQGQRR
-884 SAAARIQELLRR
+884 SAAARIQELFRR

-907 TQNIRRPSVKMMYKG
+907 TQNIRRPSVKMVYKG

-991 IKIWSPLEQSP
+991 IKIWSPLEASP
-1002 SFNRDLADEVIARNE
+1002 SFNRVLAKEVIKRNE

-1042 HLRTDRS
+1042 HIRTDRLEGDPS

>member
-1 MSCSGNLIW
+1 MAAPTFLLLFFICWPRGGFLCINNTAQATDILNANVQCDILYQSTELPLHLTRVQPSA
-10 DVRKRSIGYSDP
+10 KRDGWMDGDRDRYIDGW
-22 NVFRANYLGRREFV
+22 
-36 QRLKLEAILKVHD
+36 RLKLEGTLNVHD

-64 LSGSDDTNLVITNP
+64 LSGSDDTFLVISNP
-78 YNRKVK
+78 YNKKVK
-84 TTIRSGHRA
+84 KSIRSGHRA

-103 TNDQQIVSC
+103 TNGQEIVSC
-112 SGDGIIFYTHTEKSP
+112 SGDGIIYYTHTEKSP
-127 DINRQ
+127 EYNRQ
-132 CQMTCHYGTA
+132 CQFTCHYGTA

-194 IAISPLVPY
+194 ISISPLVPY

-259 SGDGQE
+259 SEDGQE

-290 PSEERREELKQPP
+290 PSEERREELRQPP

-359 RTRPQTR
+359 RGTRPQTR
-366 PRGVTARTLGTA
+366 PRGDLGTDPPEAPTEPDA
-378 AASESRSQ
+378 AAS
-386 ESLGAEGPMEVE
+386 
-398 SATSDH
+398 T
-404 SSPPASDSAPA
+404 
-415 QASASATAPAT
+415 ATATAT
-426 APASASASATAPA
+426 AATADM
-439 SASASASAQPL
+439 
-450 PKSISS
+450 PKSTSSS
-456 SSSGSSSTVTV
+456 SSSGSSSTVTAPPPSSSSSV
-467 LPPSTSSSMDN
+467 ESSAPSTSPI
-478 TASSPSLLSSPD
+478 TTSPD
-490 SEEQKSQPEVMTSR
+490 SEQRSQAETSGTPAP
-504 SSTPTPSTE
+504 TPTSE
-513 PVLSEYGPRRLPVSL
+513 PALS
-528 VCRRLQ
+528 
-534 RLLLLADPPGQ
+534 
-545 GQRSA
+545 
-550 SRASDSRAQGP
+550 
-561 DAQTR
+561 
-566 PPADSPSSAVNKQLG
+566 DSPSSVVNKQLG
-581 SMTLDEQPGS
+581 SMTLDEQ
-591 TEASGNVCCDMS
+591 
-603 ASISQACAE
+603 Q
-612 DGTGTGSST
+612 
-621 PAAEGSSEAISS
+621 
-633 TPAAEGSSE
+633 
-642 AISSTPAAEGS
+642 
-653 SRVCSSTPAAEGSS
+653 
-667 EAISSTPAAEGSS
+667 
-680 EAISSTPAAED
+680 
-691 SSRVCSSTPAAE
+691 
-703 DGASSG
+703 GASSPPPP
-709 SGTGGVGSGTGRVAT
+709 TLT
-724 AAGKPEPVLSLHYST
+724 AEPVLSLHYSS

-749 DFTDEWS
+749 DFTDECRHTININTHS
-756 NLASGSRTG
+756 S
-765 GGGQKPAQARENQE
+765 PACLPLTTVKIVLNVCICFPSA
-779 PASGSPEQAL
+779 P
-789 AESVPEESE
+789 SE
-798 SSESGAERAS
+798 SSGQQTVPAAS
-808 GSSQGSRLLYGPAI
+808 TEPPCDATCSVTLGSSSAQGPAEG
-822 SENPSAAEGC
+822 SSVGGAVASAPLERSQTEEDTSGGCRRAEP
-832 KRTEPGGE
+832 TGE
-840 GTQGSTQPSRSNQ
+840 EGEEGQSQPARAHQ

-865 PSARFNFRGSAI
+865 PSTRFRGQGQRYVIISLMKTPLLFNSTSLKDFFI
-877 GDRMIRR
+877 V
-884 SAAARIQELLRR
+884 SSAARIQELFRR

-907 TQNIRRPSVKMMYKG
+907 TQNIRRPSVKMVYKG

-951 IWDRHTGEHLMLL
+951 IWDRHTAEHLMLL

-973 LQPHPYDPI
+973 LQPHPFDPI

-991 IKIWSPLEQSP
+991 IKIWSPLEASP
-1002 SFNRDLADEVIARNE
+1002 SFNRVLASEVITRNE

-1042 HLRTDRS
+1042 HIRSDRLEGDRS